1 MKCKLCGKEINPR
14 DSHNGAPLVE
24 GRVCSNC
31 NYKVIMERLRLSD
44 KAKKEKEATE
54 SVEVLGTG
62 GPINIT
68 DHMNDFEKYAKE
80 FEETFVLGK
89 KPVRKEDPENKI
101 KISNGEFTG
110 EVESLSTLENTEQV
124 NPVKTPEKEEVKTPE
139 IKESKSAQESICN
152 ECTSDLFGEFGLK
165 TVGDLKRFI
174 GAHSDSDLLE
184 EVFNSTNLEI
194 GDFEIEEV

>member
-44 KAKKEKEATE
+44 KAKREKEATE

-68 DHMNDFEKYAKE
+68 DPMNDFEKYAKE

-89 KPVRKEDPENKI
+89 KPVRKENPENKV
-101 KISNGEFTG
+101 KISGGEFTG
-110 EVESLSTLENTEQV
+110 EVEGLSTSENSEQV
-124 NPVKTPEKEEVKTPE
+124 NPVKNPEKIEVKTPE
-139 IKESKSAQESICN
+139 IKESKSAQESIYN
-152 ECTSDLFGEFGLK
+152 KCTSDLFNEFGLK
-165 TVGDLKRFI
+165 TIGDLKKFI
-174 GAHSDSDLLE
+174 EARPDSDLLE
-184 EVFNSTNLEI
+184 EAFNPANLEI